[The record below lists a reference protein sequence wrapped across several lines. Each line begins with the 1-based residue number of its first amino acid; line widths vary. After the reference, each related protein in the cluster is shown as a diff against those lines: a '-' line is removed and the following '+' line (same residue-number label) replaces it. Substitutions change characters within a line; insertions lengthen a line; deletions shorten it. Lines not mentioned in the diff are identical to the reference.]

1 MRIRAALSTAAVCV
15 VVASSPALAQKTDL
29 IVLFNGDRVTC
40 EIRSY
45 DAGRL
50 QVKTDIASD
59 IAVKWNKIVSI
70 QSVKDFE
77 IETADGFTH
86 YGKLAPSD
94 PPGKL
99 RVVSEAETEDLDFM
113 SVVRISPMY
122 ESFWRRWQ
130 GSLNLGFN
138 YTQANDYFQ
147 FTLNGDATFRRP
159 TFELSTNLSMFF
171 TSQSGVPSNQRAS
184 YSFQYEKFLTE
195 HWLAVGFFGIDR
207 NLQLGLEWR
216 ESLGAGGG
224 RDLIFTNRT
233 RLTAIVGLVG
243 MHEQPVTGTSTNDLA
258 AVVAA
263 QYSSFTYDFP
273 KVTIGASLAVIP
285 YLTQSGRVRLNFNG
299 SIKREI
305 ARDFYLTL
313 SIFDDFDNKDPST
326 GQAKNDWGP
335 VLSIGYS
342 F

>member
-1 MRIRAALSTAAVCV
+1 MCLLAA
-15 VVASSPALAQKTDL
+15 SPALAQKTDL

-94 PPGKL
+94 PPGRL

-130 GSLNLGFN
+130 GSVNLGFN
-138 YTQANDYFQ
+138 YTQANDFVQ
-147 FTLNGDATFRRP
+147 FTLNGDAEFRRP
-159 TFELSTNLSMFF
+159 SFELAVSLSVFF
-171 TSQSGVPSNQRAS
+171 TSQSNVPSNQRAS
-184 YSFQYEKFLTE
+184 YLMQYEKFLKDR
-195 HWLAVGFFGIDR
+195 WLVVGFGGIDR
-207 NLQLGLEWR
+207 NIQLGLDWR
-216 ESLGAGGG
+216 YSLGAGYG
-224 RDLIFTNRT
+224 RDIIDTNQS
-233 RLTAIVGLVG
+233 RLTGAAGLLG
-243 MHEQPVTGTSTNDLA
+243 MHEDPVSGTSANDLA
-258 AVVAA
+258 AILVA
-263 QYSSFTYDFP
+263 QYSHFTYDFP
-273 KVTIGASLAVIP
+273 KITIGASLAVIP

-299 SIKREI
+299 SVKREI